1 MKDKVELNKNEIRK
15 IKIDE
20 RSKLQKD
27 FAIKASKEICGTI
40 TAFDI
45 YEAADV
51 ILGYYSTRNEV
62 YLDTLF
68 KDAIEKGKK
77 VYLPK
82 VISKTEMRFF
92 RYEKAEDLAPG
103 SFGIM
108 EPCTE
113 ESFEVTDSEER
124 NVLMIV
130 PGVAFDSEGNRLGY
144 GGGYYD
150 RYIDKLTES
159 TVKYSTVMA
168 AYGMQKVEHIPV
180 VDTDI
185 RPDMIVSEI

>member
-1 MKDKVELNKNEIRK
+1 MKDKAELNKNEIRK

-20 RSKLQKD
+20 RSKLQKSYAIEASKKICD
-27 FAIKASKEICGTI
+27 TIKAL
-40 TAFDI
+40 DI
-45 YEAADV
+45 YEASDV

-62 YLDTLF
+62 CLDTLF
-68 KDAIEKGKK
+68 NDAIESGRK

-82 VISKTEMRFF
+82 VVSKTEMRFF

-113 ESFEVTDSEER
+113 ESFEVKDDDER
-124 NVLMIV
+124 SILMIV
-130 PGVAFDSEGNRLGY
+130 PGVAYDSEGNRLGY

-150 RYIDKLTES
+150 RYIEKLTKS
-159 TVKYSTVMA
+159 KVRFRTVMA
-168 AYGMQKVEHIPV
+168 AYGMQKVDHIPIV
-180 VDTDI
+180 ATDI

>member
-20 RSKLQKD
+20 RSKLQKSY
-27 FAIKASKEICGTI
+27 AIEASKKICDTI
-40 TAFDI
+40 TALDI

-68 KDAIEKGKK
+68 IDAIEKGKQ

-82 VISKTEMRFF
+82 VVSKTEMRFF
-92 RYEKAEDLAPG
+92 RYEKEEDLAPG

-113 ESFEVTDSEER
+113 ESFEVTDDEER
-124 NVLMIV
+124 SILMIV

-150 RYIDKLTES
+150 RYIEKLTES
-159 TVKYSTVMA
+159 EIQFSTVMA
-168 AYGMQKVEHIPV
+168 AYGMQKVDQIPV
-180 VDTDI
+180 VATDI